1 MTVVWIA
8 LVVALVVMLG
18 IFAVVLFRKFIRL
31 LGAFSDLVG
40 QTAVLDG
47 VHRAEP
53 EERAVPAVLGG
64 LAAASGHWGD
74 VGHRRRERRATRRA
88 ARLSR
93 ARLLVSADVTSANA
107 NAISTMRFSR

>member
-1 MTVVWIA
+1 MTLVWIA

-18 IFAVVLFRKFIRL
+18 TFAVVLFRKFIRV

-40 QTAVLDG
+40 RTAVLDG

-53 EERAVPAVLGG
+53 EVRQAPAVLGG
-64 LAAASGHWGD
+64 LAAASGHWRD

-93 ARLLVSADVTSANA
+93 ARLLVGADAISA
-107 NAISTMRFSR
+107 NAISTARFSR

>member
-1 MTVVWIA
+1 MTFVWIA

-18 IFAVVLFRKFIRL
+18 IFAVVLFRKFVGV

-47 VHRAEP
+47 VHRADP
-53 EERAVPAVLGG
+53 EDRQLPAVLGG
-64 LAAASGHWGD
+64 VAAASSQWRT
-74 VGHRRRERRATRRA
+74 VGHRRRERRVARRT

-93 ARLLVSADVTSANA
+93 ARRLVSADATS
-107 NAISTMRFSR
+107 ITRFSR